1 MTRFLLLIIG
11 GIVDVRFYKKYDT
24 ELLIV
29 FSYLDLWNC
38 SNCCSADC
46 QWREVLQYNEVLVP
60 FANWLLLGRLQSEM
74 SRIVEKFEN
83 NLSIEQELKNN
94 SKEKD

>member
-1 MTRFLLLIIG
+1 MFVSIGNMTQNFWLFSHILICEIVLTAAQLIANG
-11 GIVDVRFYKKYDT
+11 GRCFNIWGA
-24 ELLIV
+24 
-29 FSYLDLWNC
+29 S
-38 SNCCSADC
+38 
-46 QWREVLQYNEVLVP
+46 VP